1 MAVLLVDYF
10 DHIDSLMINHIHH
23 IDSFDDQQK
32 QRRRRSVKT
41 KARTA
46 PQLFQFD
53 SAQPDL
59 DLMRTVLILI
69 TLLNRGTLPPYI
81 DGQM

>member
-1 MAVLLVDYF
+1 MKNVYLSKRVAVLLVDHF
-10 DHIDSLMINHIHH
+10 DHIDSLMINYIRH

-46 PQLFQFD
+46 PQLF
-53 SAQPDL
+53 S
-59 DLMRTVLILI
+59 I
-69 TLLNRGTLPPYI
+69 
-81 DGQM
+81 